1 MSIRDIAKNW
11 TLPTAMLVG
20 TLVYFV
26 FAFVPQLDSVG
37 NYLGPVFDEI
47 LSFFMFMILFV
58 TFCKVDFRKLI
69 PVSWHW
75 WVALF
80 QVVFIFIVVGSI
92 LAFHIKGND
101 LILMEAVLVC
111 IISPCA
117 AAAPV
122 ITQKL
127 GGNIEQMT
135 TYTFLTNFITA
146 VLVPVCFPL
155 IDKAVEMSFLHAFF
169 LILYKVFLVLVLP
182 MFLTYIVKHHLHRL
196 HRWILSIKDLSFYTW
211 AFSLSIVT
219 GVTVK
224 NICHADT
231 SVTLL
236 LLMAFLGLLLCIIQY
251 SVGRYVGHFFGTMIE
266 SGQGLGQKNTAFAV
280 WMAYTY
286 LNPVSSVGPG
296 CYILWQNSINS
307 IELWLHRKREGE

>member
-47 LSFFMFMILFV
+47 LPFFMFMILFV

-80 QVVFIFIVVGSI
+80 QIVFIFIVVGSI
-92 LAFHIKGND
+92 LAFHIRGNE

-182 MFLTYIVKHHLHRL
+182 MFLAYIVKHHLHRL

-236 LLMAFLGLLLCIIQY
+236 LLMAFALHHSVFHRQIRRSFLRNCDRIRSGTWTEKHSLCSVDGLYISQSRLVSRTRLLHPLAKLYQ
-251 SVGRYVGHFFGTMIE
+251 
-266 SGQGLGQKNTAFAV
+266 
-280 WMAYTY
+280 
-286 LNPVSSVGPG
+286 
-296 CYILWQNSINS
+296 
-307 IELWLHRKREGE
+307 